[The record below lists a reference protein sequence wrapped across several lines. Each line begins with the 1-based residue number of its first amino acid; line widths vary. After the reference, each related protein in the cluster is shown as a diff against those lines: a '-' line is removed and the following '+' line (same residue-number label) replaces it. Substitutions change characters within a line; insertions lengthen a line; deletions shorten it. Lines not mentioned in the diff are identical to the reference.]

1 MFKEERNEP
10 NFEWKMLGDVKLGR
24 PFLGEN
30 VPVDVYRLMQFTLR
44 DEMISVL
51 GVQKTNELFFDAGK
65 RAGVEFVK
73 NVVGKKETVNEFIEH
88 LQTALKDLKIGI
100 LRIEKAD
107 LENALFTMTVAED
120 LDCSGLPVTG
130 EEICVYDEGF
140 IAGLLLEQTGSD
152 FNVKEVDCWC
162 SGDRVCRFEVEPK

>member
-1 MFKEERNEP
+1 
-10 NFEWKMLGDVKLGR
+10 
-24 PFLGEN
+24 
-30 VPVDVYRLMQFTLR
+30 
-44 DEMISVL
+44 MISVL
-51 GVQKTNELFFDAGK
+51 GVKKTNELFFDAGK

-152 FNVKEVDCWC
+152 FNI
-162 SGDRVCRFEVEPK
+162 